1 MQIVKFVENSNAL
14 ALGNLSTFEREL
26 SAGEIASLPVQDLA
40 LRTRYGFIY
49 LKERSLPPAVE
60 VFMKEV
66 RAVEADV
73 CQRESLLVKIMG
85 A

>member
-1 MQIVKFVENSNAL
+1 MQIVRFVENSNAL
-14 ALGNLSTFEREL
+14 ALGNLSTFEREFT
-26 SAGEIASLPVQDLA
+26 AGEIVPLPVQDLA

-60 VFMKEV
+60 VYMKVV
-66 RAVEADV
+66 RDMEADV
-73 CQRESLLVKIMG
+73 RQRESLLIKIME